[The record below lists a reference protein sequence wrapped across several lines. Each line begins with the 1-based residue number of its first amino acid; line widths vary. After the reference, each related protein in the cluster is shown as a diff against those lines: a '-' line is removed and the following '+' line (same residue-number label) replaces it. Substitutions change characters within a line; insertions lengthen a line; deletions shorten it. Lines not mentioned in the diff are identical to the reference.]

1 MNKIYAFIRH
11 NSCQILSII
20 ACSLIV
26 VFAYSCQSTV
36 VSIVE
41 PSAHVTRAELLLEV
55 ETFLAKAELK
65 FGDLDRQ
72 DLVKETIFNC
82 VLDLI
87 GGKGVNPIGV
97 ATTILGVLGLG
108 AMGDNIRKRTHIN
121 TLKGTLLNGKVNSK
135 NGNNVKTKTT

>member
-1 MNKIYAFIRH
+1 MTKIWAFTRH

-36 VSIVE
+36 ISIVDK
-41 PSAHVTRAELLLEV
+41 SVRVTRAELLLEV
-55 ETFLAKAELK
+55 DTFLANAELK
-65 FGDLDRQ
+65 FADLDRQ

-82 VLDLI
+82 VLDLVT
-87 GGKGVNPIGV
+87 GQDVNPIGV
-97 ATTILGVLGLG
+97 ATTVLGILGLG

-121 TLKGTLLNGKVNSK
+121 TLKGNLLNGKVTK
-135 NGNNVKTKTT
+135 KVEKVKT

>member
-1 MNKIYAFIRH
+1 MSKIYAFIRH

-20 ACSLIV
+20 ACIFIV

-36 VSIVE
+36 VSIVK
-41 PSAHVTRAELLLEV
+41 PAVRITRAELLLEV
-55 ETFLAKAELK
+55 ETFLANAELK

-87 GGKGVNPIGV
+87 GGKNVNPIGV

-121 TLKGTLLNGKVNSK
+121 TLKGILLNGKANSK
-135 NGNNVKTKTT
+135 TESNVKTKTA